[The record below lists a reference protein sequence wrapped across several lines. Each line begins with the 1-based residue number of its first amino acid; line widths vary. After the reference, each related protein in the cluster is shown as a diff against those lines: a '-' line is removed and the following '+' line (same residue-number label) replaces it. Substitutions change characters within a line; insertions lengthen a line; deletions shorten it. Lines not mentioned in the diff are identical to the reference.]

1 MTQSN
6 TPNLNPNVP
15 LRHVGIIMDGN
26 GRWAHS
32 KGMEREEGHR
42 QGTKNLNE
50 ILATFTEY
58 GVETVTLYAFST
70 ENWNRPR
77 NEVKNIFNLLVES
90 VASDLEELNENNIEI
105 KHIGEKSGLPL
116 EVVHAVRQAEDR
128 TANNTG
134 LKLLIAFNYGGRS
147 EIVRAV
153 KQIIIDELDSNDVK
167 EESIENRLYTSG
179 IPHPDLIIRTAGEKR
194 LSNFLLWQSA
204 YSEYYFTDVL
214 WPEFNKNDAKTAVEE
229 YLSRNRR
236 YGSLST

>member
-1 MTQSN
+1 
-6 TPNLNPNVP
+6 
-15 LRHVGIIMDGN
+15 MDGN

-50 ILATFTEY
+50 ILATFAEY

-77 NEVKNIFNLLVES
+77 NEVQNIFNLLVES

-153 KQIIIDELDSNDVK
+153 KQIIIDELDSNDIK

-204 YSEYYFTDVL
+204 YSEYY
-214 WPEFNKNDAKTAVEE
+214 
-229 YLSRNRR
+229 LS
-236 YGSLST
+236 LIHI

>member
-1 MTQSN
+1 MTQS
-6 TPNLNPNVP
+6 
-15 LRHVGIIMDGN
+15 LRTKVLQGHIPSHIAVIMDGN
-26 GRWAHS
+26 GRWANSNNLPRLAGHKEGINS
-32 KGMEREEGHR
+32 VREITRVCG
-42 QGTKNLNE
+42 E
-50 ILATFTEY
+50 I
-58 GVETVTLYAFST
+58 GVKHLTLYTFST

-77 NEVKNIFNLLVES
+77 NEVQNILNLLVES

-214 WPEFNKNDAKTAVEE
+214 WPDFNKNDAKTAVEE

-236 YGSLST
+236 YGSLNT

>member
-1 MTQSN
+1 M
-6 TPNLNPNVP
+6 NPKRP

-32 KGMEREEGHR
+32 KGLAREKGHK

-50 ILATFTEY
+50 ILATFMEY
-58 GVETVTLYAFST
+58 EVETVTLYAFST
-70 ENWNRPR
+70 ENWNRPDD
-77 NEVKNIFNLLVES
+77 EVENIFNLLIES
-90 VASDLEELNENNIEI
+90 VASDLHELNENNIEI

-116 EVVHAVRQAEDR
+116 EVAQAIRRAENA
-128 TANNTG
+128 TSTNTG
-134 LKLLIAFNYGGRS
+134 LRLIIAFNYGGRA

-153 KQIIIDELDSNDVK
+153 KQIILDKLKSNDVD
-167 EESIENRLYTSG
+167 EESIETRLYTSG

-194 LSNFLLWQSA
+194 SSNFLLWQSA

-214 WPEFNKNDAKTAVEE
+214 WPEFNKYDAKTAINE

-236 YGSLST
+236 YGSLHT

>member
-1 MTQSN
+1 
-6 TPNLNPNVP
+6 
-15 LRHVGIIMDGN
+15 
-26 GRWAHS
+26 
-32 KGMEREEGHR
+32 
-42 QGTKNLNE
+42 
-50 ILATFTEY
+50 
-58 GVETVTLYAFST
+58 
-70 ENWNRPR
+70 
-77 NEVKNIFNLLVES
+77 LVES
-90 VASDLEELNENNIEI
+90 VANDLEELNENNIEI

-116 EVVHAVRQAEDR
+116 EVVHAVSQAEDR
-128 TANNTG
+128 TSNNTG

-236 YGSLST
+236 YGSLNT

>member
-1 MTQSN
+1 MTHSN
-6 TPNLNPNVP
+6 TPQVNPKVP

-32 KGMEREEGHR
+32 KGLAREAGHR

-50 ILATFTEY
+50 ILATFVEY

-70 ENWNRPR
+70 ENWNRPDD
-77 NEVKNIFNLLVES
+77 EVENIFNLLIES
-90 VASDLEELNENNIEI
+90 VAIDLEKLKENNIEI
-105 KHIGEKSGLPL
+105 KHIGEKSGLPV
-116 EVVHAVRQAEDR
+116 EVTEAISKAQDS
-128 TANNTG
+128 TSTNTG
-134 LKLLIAFNYGGRS
+134 LQLIIAFNYGGRA

-153 KQIIIDELDSNDVK
+153 KQIILDNLESNDID

-194 LSNFLLWQSA
+194 SSNFLLWQSA

-214 WPEFNKNDAKTAVEE
+214 WPEFNKDDAKAAIDE

-236 YGSLST
+236 YGSLHT